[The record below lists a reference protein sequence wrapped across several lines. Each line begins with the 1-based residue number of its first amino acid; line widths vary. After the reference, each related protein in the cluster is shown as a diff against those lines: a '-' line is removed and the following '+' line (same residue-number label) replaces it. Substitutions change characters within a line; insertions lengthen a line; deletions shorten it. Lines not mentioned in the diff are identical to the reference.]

1 MTYHGP
7 DQGSAS
13 DWSLHRGKLA
23 STNQKNYPDLG
34 SECRQSRI
42 FAVVRLFIRRNF
54 AGKQNVGITKYQLF
68 SQASATTKG
77 REMYVCL
84 VLVLS

>member
-34 SECRQSRI
+34 SECRQSGI

-54 AGKQNVGITKYQLF
+54 AAVFSAVFSSQCCNKRKGNVCLF
-68 SQASATTKG
+68 STST
-77 REMYVCL
+77 
-84 VLVLS
+84 

>member
-34 SECRQSRI
+34 SECRQSGI

-54 AGKQNVGITKYQLF
+54 AGKQVLASQNVSCFLKP
-68 SQASATTKG
+68 
-77 REMYVCL
+77 
-84 VLVLS
+84 VLQQKEGKCMFV